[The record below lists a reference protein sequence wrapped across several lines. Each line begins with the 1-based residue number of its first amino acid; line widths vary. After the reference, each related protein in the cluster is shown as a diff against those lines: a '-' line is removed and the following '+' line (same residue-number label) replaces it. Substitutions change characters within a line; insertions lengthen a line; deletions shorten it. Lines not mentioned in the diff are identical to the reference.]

1 MNATV
6 SIPTLADAAALC
18 YVRVSIWSARK
29 LDKKQTQKSLTSAG
43 ATNDGGRF
51 NKHLLANADAA
62 LKEVQRKGNQIRDY
76 VDANTLPWDD
86 AGNRLISNV
95 QMLTTVGDL
104 ARLQGEFN
112 DAVDAFVAEYPVLRA
127 QAIANLG
134 TMGDDSDYPQPDV
147 VRSKFSVKVSYS
159 PLPTGFGD
167 IRQGMTQQ
175 QAAAW
180 QSHFEGN
187 VKAQVNGALS
197 NAWGRLRES
206 LERYSDRLQPR
217 SGDDADKMRIFK
229 DTMVEGLRDTL
240 TLLNGL
246 NVFGDANLSQIC
258 TEVSSRVASI
268 DAGALRSSPAT
279 AVSVKMDVDE
289 ILRRMKA
296 FQN

>member
-147 VRSKFSVKVSYS
+147 VRSKFSVKVSYN
-159 PLPTGFGD
+159 PLPVGFGD

-217 SGDDADKMRIFK
+217 SGDDADKMKIFK

-258 TEVSSRVASI
+258 AEVSSRVASI

>member
-6 SIPTLADAAALC
+6 SIPTLADATALC
-18 YVRVSIWSARK
+18 YVRVSVWSARK
-29 LDKKQTQKSLTSAG
+29 LDKKQTQKTLTAAS

-51 NKHLLANADAA
+51 NKHLLANADAL
-62 LKEVQRKGNQIRDY
+62 LKEVSRKANQIRDY

-95 QMLTTVGDL
+95 QMLSTVGDL
-104 ARLQGEFN
+104 ARMQQEFN
-112 DAVDAFVAEYPVLRA
+112 TAVDEFVAEYPVLRA

-134 TMGDDSDYPQPDV
+134 DMGDDSDYPQPDV
-147 VRSKFSVKVSYS
+147 VRSKFSVKISYS

-180 QSHFEGN
+180 QNHFEGN
-187 VKAQVNGALS
+187 IKAQVNGAVA
-197 NAWGRLRES
+197 NAWTRLKES

-217 SGDDADKMRIFK
+217 PGDDADKMKIFK

-240 TLLNGL
+240 TLLDGL

-258 TEVSSRVASI
+258 AEVRSRVASI

>member
-1 MNATV
+1 MNTTV

-147 VRSKFSVKVSYS
+147 VRSKVSVKVSYS

-258 TEVSSRVASI
+258 AEVSSRVASI

>member
-1 MNATV
+1 MNTTV

-127 QAIANLG
+127 QAVANLG

-147 VRSKFSVKVSYS
+147 VRSKFSVKVSYN
-159 PLPTGFGD
+159 PLPVGFGD

-180 QSHFEGN
+180 QAHFEGN
-187 VKAQVNGALS
+187 VKAQVNGALG
-197 NAWGRLRES
+197 NAWARLKES

-217 SGDDADKMRIFK
+217 DGDDADKMKIFK

-258 TEVSSRVASI
+258 AEVSSRVASI

>member
-112 DAVDAFVAEYPVLRA
+112 AAVDEFVAEYPVLRA

-147 VRSKFSVKVSYS
+147 VRSKFSVKVSYN
-159 PLPTGFGD
+159 PLPVGFGD

-180 QSHFEGN
+180 QNHFEGN

-217 SGDDADKMRIFK
+217 DGDDADKMKIFK

-258 TEVSSRVASI
+258 SEVSSRVASI

>member
-76 VDANTLPWDD
+76 VEANTLPWDD

-147 VRSKFSVKVSYS
+147 VRSKFSVKVSYN
-159 PLPTGFGD
+159 PLPVGFGD

-175 QAAAW
+175 QAQAW
-180 QSHFEGN
+180 QAHFEGN

-217 SGDDADKMRIFK
+217 DGDDADKMKIFK

-258 TEVSSRVASI
+258 AEVSSRVASI
-268 DAGALRSSPAT
+268 DAGVLRSSPAT

>member
-51 NKHLLANADAA
+51 NKHLLAKADAA

-76 VDANTLPWDD
+76 VEANTLPWDD

-147 VRSKFSVKVSYS
+147 VRSKFSVKVSYN
-159 PLPTGFGD
+159 PLPVGFGD

-175 QAAAW
+175 QAQAW
-180 QSHFEGN
+180 QAHFEGN

-217 SGDDADKMRIFK
+217 DGDDADKMKIFK

-246 NVFGDANLSQIC
+246 NVFGDANLTQIC
-258 TEVSSRVASI
+258 ADVRARVASI